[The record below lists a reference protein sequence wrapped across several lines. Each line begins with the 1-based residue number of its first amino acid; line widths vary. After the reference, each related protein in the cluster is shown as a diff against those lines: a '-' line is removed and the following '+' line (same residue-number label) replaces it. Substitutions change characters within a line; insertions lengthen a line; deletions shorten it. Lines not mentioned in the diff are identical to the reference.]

1 MGYLYLIELRKI
13 SWILFKIKSVFFLNK
28 SESILKVAG
37 LGKQYRLGQIGFG
50 TISHDLNRW
59 WAKLRGKED
68 PFLKVGVEN
77 DRTLENNNEYVWAI
91 RDISFE
97 VNRGEVL
104 GIIGKNGAGKSTL
117 LKVLS
122 KVTGPTKGEIVYN
135 GRIAALLEVGTGF
148 HPELTGKENVFLN
161 GAILGM
167 TRREVQE
174 KFDEIIEFAGVK
186 RYIDT
191 PVKRYSSGMLV
202 RLGFAVAAHLEPEI
216 LIVDEVLAVGDF
228 EFQKKCLGKMDEVSK
243 SGRTVLFVSHN
254 MAAVKNL
261 CDRAIVID
269 KGSVVFSGNT
279 DLAID
284 KYLDVAHKSQIEA
297 THDLVFSVGENQINK
312 IRIFSNQQEK
322 QILEIG
328 DNLKVQFDYLLNNTL
343 ELKNFNVAFRIY
355 DEEENC
361 LCNEA
366 ISDRNMFVPLHKSAG
381 KIEFI
386 LNDIRL
392 YPGKY
397 FIKIFIASPD
407 WLHEIISTDLFMAFE
422 ILESSKKVN
431 RLLSKN
437 HGQFYLY
444 PEWNYV

>member
-1 MGYLYLIELRKI
+1 M
-13 SWILFKIKSVFFLNK
+13 NK

-37 LGKQYRLGQIGFG
+37 LGKQYRLGQIGSG

-148 HPELTGKENVFLN
+148 HPELTGRENVFLN

-174 KFDEIIEFAGVK
+174 KFDEIVEFAGVK

-284 KYLDVAHKSQIEA
+284 KYLDVSLSNNVESTKDLSFSTGGNEISQIEV
-297 THDLVFSVGENQINK
+297 LVNNEL
-312 IRIFSNQQEK
+312 K
-322 QILEIG
+322 QSSEIG
-328 DNLKVQFDYLLNNTL
+328 DELAIRFNYTLSNAFDI
-343 ELKNFNVAFRIY
+343 KNFNVAFRIY

-366 ISDRNMFVPLHKSAG
+366 ISDRNQLIPFESPAG
-381 KIEFI
+381 KIEFKI
-386 LNDIRL
+386 NDIRL

-397 FIKIFIASPD
+397 FVKLFIASPD
-407 WLHEIISTDLFMAFE
+407 WMHEFIATDIFSAFE

-431 RLLSKN
+431 RVLSKV

-444 PEWNYV
+444 PEWSYN